1 MKVED
6 IDAGKLAR
14 FVEQEMERRLSWA
27 ANALYIAGQPP
38 RAAVRDEEAIDYGMG
53 RSEAARAV
61 VMLHLFVASDGAKLD
76 RVSAE
81 LALRFVW
88 RWIYAP
94 PFTTTS
100 HADQVPVVFLGR
112 EGAYTKGDESK
123 GVEERQLGHLMFRA
137 SRMLSTQRR

>member
-1 MKVED
+1 MSVEA
-6 IDAGKLAR
+6 IDAGKLAL

-27 ANALYIAGQPP
+27 ANALYIAGLPP
-38 RAAVRDEEAIDYGMG
+38 RAAVRDEEAIDYGRG

-61 VMLHLFVASDGAKLD
+61 VMLHLFVASEGAKLD

-81 LALRFVW
+81 LALRFIW

-100 HADQVPVVFLGR
+100 HADQVPVDLLGMG
-112 EGAYTKGDESK
+112 ESYFDGDESK
-123 GVEERQLGHLMFRA
+123 GVEERQLGHLMYRA